1 MPEGEKQT
9 QSKYRSLGRIQ
20 SLTSPALASFL
31 NRIAEEVE
39 KVPPRKQIRV
49 GKGLFIDDDEY
60 TTTIRMGANPS
71 PPERFYPFKLF
82 PHGGAQD
89 PLKVRVFYGTIDG
102 NVPVIKVNNSPIAIH
117 DDSDSNI
124 GLPYVEAEEEEG
136 EYVIYLAFTPN
147 DPCTTDSEVV
157 TTAPEIK
164 ITTKPKTTVGDNSRG
179 DGEDQVP
186 EDTNSLGHV
195 EIGRVTV
202 VKVKQTAVISKIH
215 QSVTH
220 SLKHKSCGVS
230 HFFWG
235 V

>member
-1 MPEGEKQT
+1 MPEGEKTEQT
-9 QSKYRSLGRIQ
+9 YRSLGRIQ
-20 SLTSPALASFL
+20 SLTSPALAGFL
-31 NRIAEEVE
+31 NRLAAEVE
-39 KVPPRKQIRV
+39 KVPPKKQIRV
-49 GKGLFIDDDEY
+49 GKGLLIDDDDY

-82 PHGGAQD
+82 PHRGTQD
-89 PLKVRVFYGTIDG
+89 QLKIRVFYGTIDG
-102 NVPVIKVNNSPIAIH
+102 NVPVIKVGGTPIAIN
-117 DDSDSNI
+117 DDSNPNI

-147 DPCTTDSEVV
+147 DPCTTESEVV

-164 ITTKPKTTVGDNSRG
+164 ITTQPKTTVGDNSRG
-179 DGEDQVP
+179 DNEDQVP
-186 EDTNSLGHV
+186 EDTNTLGHV

-202 VKVKQTAVISKIH
+202 VKINQTAVISKIH

-220 SLKHKSCGVS
+220 SLMHRSCGVS

>member
-1 MPEGEKQT
+1 MPEGEKPKEQ
-9 QSKYRSLGRIQ
+9 KYRSVGRIQ

-31 NRIAEEVE
+31 NRLAAEVE
-39 KVPPRKQIRV
+39 KVPPRKSIRV
-49 GKGLFIDDDEY
+49 GKGLLIDDDDY
-60 TTTIRMGANPS
+60 TTTIRMGANIS

-82 PHGGAQD
+82 PHGGDQNR
-89 PLKVRVFYGTIDG
+89 LKIRVFYGTIDG
-102 NVPVIKVNNSPIAIH
+102 NVPQIDVGGTKIAIH

-124 GLPYVEAEEEEG
+124 GLPYVEAEEDVG

-186 EDTNSLGHV
+186 EDTSSLGHV

-202 VKVKQTAVISKIH
+202 VKVNQTAIISKIH